1 MTSLYLLLSI
11 TIFTIG
17 SIGMLVNQQHLIRV
31 LLALELIML
40 AATLNFVIFSV
51 ILDDLVG
58 QVYAICI
65 LAIAA
70 AETSIGLALI
80 VIYYRLRG
88 GISIELIDLL
98 KSEVRSSEKTNQK
111 ENKKN
116 KLGGGEETKE

>member
-98 KSEVRSSEKTNQK
+98 KSEVRLSGKSDQK
-111 ENKKN
+111 ENK
-116 KLGGGEETKE
+116 KLGGGEEKKSNK

>member
-1 MTSLYLLLSI
+1 
-11 TIFTIG
+11 
-17 SIGMLVNQQHLIRV
+17 MLVNQQHLIKI

-40 AATLNFVIFSV
+40 SATLNFVIFSV
-51 ILDDLVG
+51 LLDDLVG
-58 QVYAICI
+58 QIYAICI

-98 KSEVRSSEKTNQK
+98 KSQVKSSERIDPSEPTM
-111 ENKKN
+111 
-116 KLGGGEETKE
+116 EEKSR